1 MSINNS
7 RLASAANSHN
17 NILAG
22 ANYLQLAATTHR
34 ESHVASSTLL
44 LPPNSPASSIGSSSS
59 IDLLAFDDVED
70 VFSRDSFDKSW
81 QTGQQ
86 QRPSSEAMVPLESY
100 RRHNSNSVPAQRDAS
115 WDFLPRRRTFEE
127 MDRSNSSSSS
137 IDLEADN
144 SEDDDDSSSEISGSN
159 LYGHNQQQNLHASSN
174 NSTLN
179 PNLKHQNYQRHRIS
193 KPTQSESESQSNT
206 TGTRQSD
213 TLYDI
218 HEHTRIVID
227 RFPVA
232 FHLPDMLQ
240 SSLDETQRKQLPI
253 APKAAPEN
261 PVKHLKEST
270 TEALIGIPQNIIF
283 ENGRLNAKLVKLMS
297 DSKLKL
303 DQFDHLCKKMRTTTG
318 WAPPEVEG
326 FPSASAGYVD

>member
-1 MSINNS
+1 MS
-7 RLASAANSHN
+7 ASETFRILQKIAGQDGLNA
-17 NILAG
+17 NILK
-22 ANYLQLAATTHR
+22 
-34 ESHVASSTLL
+34 TLIEQGEKEL
-44 LPPNSPASSIGSSSS
+44 NKRGRFRSS
-59 IDLLAFDDVED
+59 IDLLASSDIDD
-70 VFSRDSFDKSW
+70 VFSKECFDKSW
-81 QTGQQ
+81 QAGQQ
-86 QRPSSEAMVPLESY
+86 QMPSSEAMVPLESY
-100 RRHNSNSVPAQRDAS
+100 RRPHSDSVPTQRDSS

-127 MDRSNSSSSS
+127 MDRPNCSSSS

-144 SEDDDDSSSEISGSN
+144 SEDDDDESTSEFSGSN
-159 LYGHNQQQNLHASSN
+159 SYAHNQHYNSHASSN
-174 NSTLN
+174 NSTSN
-179 PNLKHQNYQRHRIS
+179 PDLKHQNYQTHRIT

-206 TGTRQSD
+206 AGTCQSD
-213 TLYDI
+213 TLFDI

-232 FHLPDMLQ
+232 FHLPDTLQ

-270 TEALIGIPQNIIF
+270 TEALIGVPQNIIF

-318 WAPPEVEG
+318 WAPPEVAG
-326 FPSASAGYVD
+326 FPSAASVGMEEPGRSDTQE